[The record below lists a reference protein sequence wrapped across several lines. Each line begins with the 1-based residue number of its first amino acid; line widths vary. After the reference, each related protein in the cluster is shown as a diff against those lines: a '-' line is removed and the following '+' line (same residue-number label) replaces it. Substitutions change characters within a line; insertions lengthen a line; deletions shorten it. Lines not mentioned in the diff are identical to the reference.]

1 MAGDLQMNDKQH
13 LYTIKWTQVYPQYT
27 HNEAVDALTELL
39 VETYLEQ
46 GWFEEANVELKRI
59 MSI

>member
-1 MAGDLQMNDKQH
+1 MNDKKS
-13 LYTIKWTQVYPQYT
+13 LYNLSWTQVYPQYG

-46 GWFEEANVELKRI
+46 GWYDEANTELARI
-59 MSI
+59 MKL

>member
-1 MAGDLQMNDKQH
+1 MNDKNH
-13 LYTIKWTQVYPQYT
+13 LYNIKWTQVYPQYS

-46 GWFEEANVELKRI
+46 GWFEEANKELARI
-59 MSI
+59 MKL